1 MSKKGLLRAFA
12 ALCGILVTQAVTA
25 DLILSAPPRESAE
38 AGMKTYG
45 PLADYLSKVTGE
57 KVVYQS
63 PANWGLYQ
71 AYMTMGQYDLVFDGP
86 HFVSWRDQHL
96 KHVPIA
102 ALSGTLGFVII
113 ARQNDARVRTLGD
126 LNGKGVCGHAPP
138 NLATLTLYSQFPN
151 PSRQPMLVQTKGFDN
166 AYKGLLAGKCSGTV
180 LPIETYRKLDAQA
193 KQTKVLFE
201 SKAYPNQA
209 LTAGPRVTQAERERI
224 RQALLSPS
232 GQMESQPIAKTLGG
246 SDFVAATFDGYKGYD
261 ELLKNVW
268 GFEGH

>member
-1 MSKKGLLRAFA
+1 MSKRGLLCLVA
-12 ALCGILVTQAVTA
+12 ALCGILVTQVVTA
-25 DLILSAPPRESAE
+25 DLILSAPPRESQE
-38 AGMKTYG
+38 AGIKTYG
-45 PLADYLSKVTGE
+45 PLADYLSRVTGE

-96 KHVPIA
+96 KHAPIA
-102 ALSGTLGFVII
+102 ALSGTLGFVIV
-113 ARQNDARVRTLGD
+113 ARQEDARVHTLAD

-151 PSRQPMLVQTKGFDN
+151 PSRQPMLVETKGFDN
-166 AYKGLLAGKCSGTV
+166 AYKALLAGKCSGTV

-193 KQTKVLFE
+193 KRTRVLFE

-209 LTAGPRVTQAERERI
+209 LTAGPRVPEVVRQRI
-224 RQALLSPS
+224 RQALLSP
-232 GQMESQPIAKTLGG
+232 GHQPESHPIAKALGG
-246 SDFVAATFDGYKGYD
+246 SDFVAATVDNYKGYD

-268 GFEGH
+268 GFDGH